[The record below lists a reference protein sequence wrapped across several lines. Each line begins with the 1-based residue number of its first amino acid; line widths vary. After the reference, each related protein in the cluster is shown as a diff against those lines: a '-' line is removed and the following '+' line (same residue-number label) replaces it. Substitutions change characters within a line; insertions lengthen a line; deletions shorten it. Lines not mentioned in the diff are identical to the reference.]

1 MKTGIIVLGPAGC
14 GKTTLVANLKKWIEE
29 NVGMD
34 VGIINLDPGVRYL
47 PYNPSLDVRD
57 IVKVIDIMDSEKLG
71 PNGAFIRAMDIIAT
85 KCDDIVKS
93 IMNLE
98 MDYILVDTPG
108 QMELFIFTRAGP
120 AIINKLHKYV
130 KLLGLLLMDASLSTS
145 VSDIVTARLLLVIV
159 QLRLGIPGVL
169 VINKAD
175 LLNKESYELILG
187 GPERLERAVEET
199 DEGLLAQISETL
211 IDLIRATET
220 VCRPVVISAKRSE
233 GLETVYDVIHEIFCT
248 CGDMT

>member
-1 MKTGIIVLGPAGC
+1 MKTGIVVLGPAGC

-29 NVGMD
+29 NVSMD

-71 PNGAFIRAMDIIAT
+71 PNGAFIRVMDIIAT

-108 QMELFIFTRAGP
+108 QMELFI
-120 AIINKLHKYV
+120 H
-130 KLLGLLLMDASLSTS
+130 
-145 VSDIVTARLLLVIV
+145 
-159 QLRLGIPGVL
+159 
-169 VINKAD
+169 
-175 LLNKESYELILG
+175 
-187 GPERLERAVEET
+187 
-199 DEGLLAQISETL
+199 
-211 IDLIRATET
+211 
-220 VCRPVVISAKRSE
+220 
-233 GLETVYDVIHEIFCT
+233 
-248 CGDMT
+248 

>member
-1 MKTGIIVLGPAGC
+1 MKTGIVVLGPAGC
-14 GKTTLVANLKKWIEE
+14 GKSTLVANLKKWIERS
-29 NVGMD
+29 VGLS
-34 VGIINLDPGVRYL
+34 VGIVNLDPGVRYL
-47 PYNPSLDVRD
+47 PYRPDLDVRD
-57 IVKVIDIMDSEKLG
+57 IVRVVDIMDSEKLG

-85 KCDDIVKS
+85 KCGDMVEN

-98 MDYILVDTPG
+98 KDYILIDTPG

-120 AIINKLHKYV
+120 TVINRLHEHM
-130 KLLGLLLMDASLSTS
+130 KLLGLLLMDASLTTS

-175 LLNKESYELILG
+175 LLSKESYDLILG
-187 GPERLERAVEET
+187 GLERLERTVEET
-199 DEGLLAQISETL
+199 DEGLLGQISETL

-220 VCRPVVISAKRSE
+220 VCRPIIISAKRSE
-233 GLETVYDVIHEIFCT
+233 GLEIVYDIIHEVFCT